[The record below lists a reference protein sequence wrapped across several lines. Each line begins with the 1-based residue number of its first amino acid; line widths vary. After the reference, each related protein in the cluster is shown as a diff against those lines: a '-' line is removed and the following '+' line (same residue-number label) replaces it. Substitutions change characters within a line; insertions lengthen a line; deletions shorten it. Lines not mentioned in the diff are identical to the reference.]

1 MRQLCIIWATAFVGV
16 PITTLPLTAA
26 VPSFDSLLV
35 QLKDDARPAN
45 ISPVKFASALDYPL
59 QDVAKLAHVHRN
71 TVRNNPYSPDLQ
83 RYMRDTVRVLQ
94 AAVDL
99 RGNVGDALFW
109 FRNHP
114 IRDFERKTA
123 DRLVSEG
130 KTDAV
135 LGYLESLE
143 AGASG

>member
-1 MRQLCIIWATAFVGV
+1 MNTLTVATAAPG
-16 PITTLPLTAA
+16 
-26 VPSFDSLLV
+26 FDGLLG
-35 QLKDDARPAN
+35 QLKDDTRPAN
-45 ISPVKFASALDYPL
+45 ISPVKFATALDYSL
-59 QDVAKLAHVHRN
+59 QEVAELAHVHRN

-83 RYMRDTVRVLQ
+83 RTMRDSMRVLQ
-94 AAVDL
+94 AAMDL

-135 LGYLESLE
+135 LSYLESLE

>member
-1 MRQLCIIWATAFVGV
+1 MSTLAYATEVAG
-16 PITTLPLTAA
+16 
-26 VPSFDSLLV
+26 FDGLLV
-35 QLKDDARPAN
+35 QLKDESRPAN

-59 QDVAKLAHVHRN
+59 QEVAELAHVHRN
-71 TVRNNPYSPDLQ
+71 TIRNNPYSPDLQ
-83 RYMRDTVRVLQ
+83 RYMRDSVRVLQ
-94 AAVDL
+94 AATDL
-99 RGNVGDALFW
+99 RGNVSDALFW

-123 DRLVSEG
+123 DRLVAEG
-130 KTDAV
+130 KAEAV